1 MDMDYYP
8 PKKNAK
14 TEIDLRRI
22 TTSNTMNFKS
32 VAKTELFHK

>member
-1 MDMDYYP
+1 MDYYQK
-8 PKKNAK
+8 KKNPQ